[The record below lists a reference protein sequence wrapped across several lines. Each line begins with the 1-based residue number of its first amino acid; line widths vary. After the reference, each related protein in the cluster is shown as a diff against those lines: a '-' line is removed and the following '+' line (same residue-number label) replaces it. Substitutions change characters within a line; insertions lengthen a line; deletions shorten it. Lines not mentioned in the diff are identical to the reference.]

1 MGKAKMRHDH
11 EPVSLLMSCGTKTTE
26 VNRTGSWRFVRPVAA
41 EKTAPCSA
49 ACPAGEDIA
58 AVETLAGGGKWIDA
72 AETILMENPFP
83 SVCGRVCFRPC
94 ETACNRGRF
103 DEAVAVSQLERFAGD
118 RAERVAPARFTGRSA
133 PLKVAVVGA
142 GPAGLSAA
150 YFLSRLGHRCR
161 VIERSEEPGGLLRW
175 GIPAYRLPRPVLKR
189 EIARIEAL
197 GVEIRCGAGT
207 DKAGI
212 AALEKENDAVFF
224 ACGQSRS
231 IPLRIEGEAHMR
243 DGLRLLADIRRD
255 RAPSP
260 SGTVAVIGGGNTA
273 VDVARCLVRLG
284 AHPVIVYRRRRRDM
298 PAFAPEVAMAVEE
311 GVELRTLQAP
321 VRLSRQDG
329 KIAAVFMDME
339 PVASGID
346 GRARVSPVAG
356 SESETVYD
364 AVVSGVGAEADAA
377 FVAAPEAR
385 DLGHCRIAF
394 GAPLRLWGGD
404 LTNPVRSVADAV
416 ASGKTAALA
425 VDAFFGAGEEGLAQA
440 LAECRVGNGPT
451 FSFERYVGGR
461 RSAQRRKIVDFTDL
475 KTDYF
480 LRSGRIAAPVRSPFE
495 RAGDFAEVVSGLD
508 SASALQEAQ
517 RCFHCGRCDD
527 CDNCRLFCPDMAVA
541 ADDGRRRFLL
551 DFCKGCGICVAE
563 CPRCALDL
571 AEEP

>member
-1 MGKAKMRHDH
+1 
-11 EPVSLLMSCGTKTTE
+11 VL
-26 VNRTGSWRFVRPVAA
+26 
-41 EKTAPCSA
+41 
-49 ACPAGEDIA
+49 
-58 AVETLAGGGKWIDA
+58 
-72 AETILMENPFP
+72 
-83 SVCGRVCFRPC
+83 
-94 ETACNRGRF
+94 
-103 DEAVAVSQLERFAGD
+103 
-118 RAERVAPARFTGRSA
+118 
-133 PLKVAVVGA
+133 
-142 GPAGLSAA
+142 
-150 YFLSRLGHRCR
+150 
-161 VIERSEEPGGLLRW
+161 ERSEEPGGLLRW

-189 EIARIEAL
+189 EMARIEGL
-197 GVEIRCGAGT
+197 GVEVRCGVGIDSAGM
-207 DKAGI
+207 
-212 AALEKENDAVFF
+212 AALEKEYDAVFV

-243 DGLRLLADIRRD
+243 DGLRLLADIRREQ
-255 RAPSP
+255 APAL

-284 AHPVIVYRRRRRDM
+284 ARPVIVYRRRRRDM

-311 GVELRTLQAP
+311 GVGLRTLQAP
-321 VRLSRQDG
+321 VKLYRKDG

-339 PVASGID
+339 PVAPGTD
-346 GRARVSPVAG
+346 GRARVSPVEG
-356 SESETVYD
+356 SETEMVYD
-364 AVVSGVGAEADAA
+364 AVVSGVGAEADAVFA
-377 FVAAPEAR
+377 AAPESR

-394 GAPLRLWGGD
+394 GAPLRIWGGD

-425 VDAFFGAGEEGLAQA
+425 IDAFSGAGEEGGARA
-440 LAECRVGNGPT
+440 LADCRVGKGSV

-480 LRSGRIAAPVRSPFE
+480 PRSGRAAAPVRSPEE

-508 SASALQEAQ
+508 SASALEEAQ

-541 ADDGRRRFLL
+541 ADEGGRRFLL